1 MGKMIPLAKQSKAS
15 KRKYHLARRGSW
27 NGLSPVTRVA
37 KSRKVYDRNRQ
48 KQALREC
55 GDESREGSSMIEI
68 NGAYASAIVYTDEI
82 EASAAGQI
90 QALCDQPFAA
100 GSKIRIMPDVHTGKG
115 CTIGTTMAVGEYVVP
130 NLVGVDIGCGMDVVR
145 LKEKRVNLPALDA
158 FISKNVPHGRDVREK
173 PHRNSGRIDVTEL
186 ECFGSIDARRAAES
200 VGTLGGGN
208 HFIEVDR
215 DEEGN
220 LYLVIHTGSRNLGL
234 QVAEY
239 YQKAYESVGGR
250 AQTEIPFELA
260 YLTGEDRDRYLHDM
274 AIMQRY
280 AALNRQTIRDCILD
294 GLKLHEADF
303 FTTVH
308 NYIDLEHGILRKGSV
323 SARAGERLLIPLNMR
338 DGALICVGRGNDEWN
353 QSAPHGAGRLFS
365 RSQAESSFTLSAFK
379 KSMEGIYTST
389 VNQDTLDEWAYKDP
403 QTIISAIGDTVH
415 IEKQIRPIYNFKSSD
430 RFTSKKKK

>member
-1 MGKMIPLAKQSKAS
+1 MQI
-15 KRKYHLARRGSW
+15 
-27 NGLSPVTRVA
+27 
-37 KSRKVYDRNRQ
+37 
-48 KQALREC
+48 
-55 GDESREGSSMIEI
+55 I
-68 NGAYASAIVYTDEI
+68 NGAYTSAIVYTDEI
-82 EASAAGQI
+82 EASAIGQI
-90 QALCDQPFAA
+90 QALCDQPFAV

-115 CTIGTTMAVGEYVVP
+115 CTIGTTMTVGEYVVP
-130 NLVGVDIGCGMDVVR
+130 NLVGVDIGCGMDVVQ
-145 LKEKRVNLPALDA
+145 LKEKRINLPALDA
-158 FISKNVPHGRDVREK
+158 FISKSIPHGRDVREK
-173 PHRNSGRIDVTEL
+173 PHRNSGRIDLSEL
-186 ECFGSIDARRAAES
+186 ECFGSIDTRRALES

-215 DEEGN
+215 DEEDN

-239 YQKAYESVGGR
+239 YQKLAYESVGGR
-250 AQTEIPFELA
+250 GQTEIPFELA
-260 YLTGEDRDRYLHDM
+260 YLTGADRDSYLHDM

-280 AALNRQTIRDCILD
+280 AALNRQTIRECILD
-294 GLKLHEADF
+294 GLKLHEAEF

-308 NYIDLEHGILRKGSV
+308 NYIDLEHDILRKGSV

-338 DGALICVGRGNDEWN
+338 DGALICVGLGNDDWN

-389 VNQDTLDEWAYKDP
+389 VSQDTLDECPMAYKDP
-403 QTIISAIGDTVH
+403 RTIIAAIGDTVR

>member
-1 MGKMIPLAKQSKAS
+1 
-15 KRKYHLARRGSW
+15 
-27 NGLSPVTRVA
+27 
-37 KSRKVYDRNRQ
+37 
-48 KQALREC
+48 
-55 GDESREGSSMIEI
+55 MIEI
-68 NGAYASAIVYTDEI
+68 NGAYANAIVYTDEI

-115 CTIGTTMAVGEYVVP
+115 CTIGTTMTVGEYVVP

-158 FISKNVPHGRDVREK
+158 FISKNIPHGRDVREK
-173 PHRNSGRIDVTEL
+173 PHRNSGRIDLSEL

-215 DEEGN
+215 DEEEN

-239 YQKAYESVGGR
+239 YQKLAYESVGGR
-250 AQTEIPFELA
+250 GQTEIPFELA
-260 YLTGEDRDRYLHDM
+260 YLTGADRDRYLHDM
-274 AIMQRY
+274 SIMQRY

-294 GLKLHEADF
+294 GLKLHEAEF

-338 DGALICVGRGNDEWN
+338 DGALLCVGLGNDDWN

-389 VNQDTLDEWAYKDP
+389 VSKDTLDECPMAYKDP
-403 QTIISAIGDTVH
+403 RTIIAAIGDTVH

-430 RFTSKKKK
+430 RFTSKKK

>member
-1 MGKMIPLAKQSKAS
+1 
-15 KRKYHLARRGSW
+15 
-27 NGLSPVTRVA
+27 
-37 KSRKVYDRNRQ
+37 
-48 KQALREC
+48 
-55 GDESREGSSMIEI
+55 MIEI
-68 NGAYASAIVYTDEI
+68 NGVYANAIIYTDEI

-90 QALCDQPFAA
+90 RALCDQPFAA

-115 CTIGTTMAVGEYVVP
+115 CTIGTTMTVGDYVVP
-130 NLVGVDIGCGMDVVR
+130 NLVGVDIGCGMDVVL

-158 FISKNVPHGRDVREK
+158 FISKNIPHGRDVREK
-173 PHRNSGRIDVTEL
+173 AHRNSGQINISEL
-186 ECFGSIDARRAAES
+186 ECFPYIDTRRAAES
-200 VGTLGGGN
+200 IGTLGGGN
-208 HFIEVDR
+208 HFIELDR

-239 YQKAYESVGGR
+239 YQKLAYERVGGR
-250 AQTEIPFELA
+250 SQTEIPFELA

-274 AIMQRY
+274 EIMQRY
-280 AALNRQTIRDCILD
+280 AAMNRQTIRDCIMD

-338 DGALICVGRGNDEWN
+338 DGALICVGRGNDAWN

-365 RSQAESSFTLSAFK
+365 RTQAESSFTLSAFK

-389 VNQDTLDEWAYKDP
+389 VSQDTLDECPMAYKDP
-403 QTIISAIGDTVH
+403 RTIIAAIGDTVQ

>member
-1 MGKMIPLAKQSKAS
+1 MM
-15 KRKYHLARRGSW
+15 
-27 NGLSPVTRVA
+27 
-37 KSRKVYDRNRQ
+37 
-48 KQALREC
+48 
-55 GDESREGSSMIEI
+55 EI
-68 NGAYASAIVYTDEI
+68 NGAYANAIVYADEI
-82 EASAAGQI
+82 EASAVGQI

-115 CTIGTTMAVGEYVVP
+115 CTIGTTMTVGEYVVP
-130 NLVGVDIGCGMDVVR
+130 NLVGVDIGCGMDVVL

-158 FISKNVPHGRDVREK
+158 FISKNIPHGRDVREK
-173 PHRNSGRIDVTEL
+173 AHRNSGQIDISEL
-186 ECFGSIDARRAAES
+186 ECFQYIDTRRAAES
-200 VGTLGGGN
+200 IGTLGGGN

-215 DEEGN
+215 DEEDN

-239 YQKAYESVGGR
+239 YQKLAYESVGGR
-250 AQTEIPFELA
+250 GQTEIPFELA

-274 AIMQRY
+274 AVMQRY

-294 GLKLHEADF
+294 GLKLHEAEF

-323 SARAGERLLIPLNMR
+323 SARTGERLLIPLNMR
-338 DGALICVGRGNDEWN
+338 DGALICVGLGNDDWN

-389 VNQDTLDEWAYKDP
+389 VSKDTLDECPMAYKDP
-403 QTIISAIGDTVH
+403 RTIIAAIGDTVR

>member
-1 MGKMIPLAKQSKAS
+1 
-15 KRKYHLARRGSW
+15 
-27 NGLSPVTRVA
+27 
-37 KSRKVYDRNRQ
+37 
-48 KQALREC
+48 
-55 GDESREGSSMIEI
+55 MIEI
-68 NGAYASAIVYTDEI
+68 NGVYANAIVYTDEI

-115 CTIGTTMAVGEYVVP
+115 CTIGTTMTVGEYVVP

-158 FISKNVPHGRDVREK
+158 FISKNIPHGRDVREK
-173 PHRNSGRIDVTEL
+173 PHRGSGRIDVSEL
-186 ECFGSIDARRAAES
+186 ECFGKIDTRRAAES
-200 VGTLGGGN
+200 IGTLGGGN
-208 HFIEVDR
+208 HFIELDR
-215 DEEGN
+215 DEEDN
-220 LYLVIHTGSRNLGL
+220 LYLVTHTGSRNLGL

-239 YQKAYESVGGR
+239 YQKLAYENVGGR
-250 AQTEIPFELA
+250 GQTEIPFELA

-274 AIMQRY
+274 AVMQQY

-365 RSQAESSFTLSAFK
+365 RTQAESSFTLSAFK

-389 VNQDTLDEWAYKDP
+389 VSQDTLDECPMAYKDP
-403 QTIISAIGDTVH
+403 QSIIVAIGDTVQ

-430 RFTSKKKK
+430 RFTSKRRDKI

>member
-1 MGKMIPLAKQSKAS
+1 MM
-15 KRKYHLARRGSW
+15 
-27 NGLSPVTRVA
+27 
-37 KSRKVYDRNRQ
+37 
-48 KQALREC
+48 
-55 GDESREGSSMIEI
+55 EI
-68 NGAYASAIVYTDEI
+68 NGAFANANVYTDEI
-82 EASAAGQI
+82 ESSAIGQI

-115 CTIGTTMAVGEYVVP
+115 CTIGTTMTVGEYVVP
-130 NLVGVDIGCGMDVVR
+130 NLVGVDIGCGMDVVL
-145 LKEKRVNLPALDA
+145 LKEKRINLPTLDS
-158 FISKNVPHGRDVREK
+158 FISRNIPHGRDVREK
-173 PHRNSGRIDVTEL
+173 PHRNSERIDLSEL
-186 ECFGSIDARRAAES
+186 ECFGSIDTRRALES
-200 VGTLGGGN
+200 IGTLGGGN

-215 DEEGN
+215 DEEDN

-239 YQKAYESVGGR
+239 YQKLAYENVGGR
-250 AQTEIPFELA
+250 SQTEIPFELA

-323 SARAGERLLIPLNMR
+323 SAREGERLLIPLNMR
-338 DGALICVGRGNDEWN
+338 DGALICIGLGNDDWN

-389 VNQDTLDEWAYKDP
+389 VSQDTLDECPMAYKDP
-403 QTIISAIGDTVH
+403 QTIISTIGDTVR

>member
-1 MGKMIPLAKQSKAS
+1 
-15 KRKYHLARRGSW
+15 
-27 NGLSPVTRVA
+27 
-37 KSRKVYDRNRQ
+37 
-48 KQALREC
+48 
-55 GDESREGSSMIEI
+55 MIEI
-68 NGAYASAIVYTDEI
+68 IGAYANAIVYTDEI
-82 EASAAGQI
+82 EDSAAGQI
-90 QALCDQPFAA
+90 KALCDQPFAA

-115 CTIGTTMAVGEYVVP
+115 CTIGTTMTVGEYVVP

-145 LKEKRVNLPALDA
+145 LKEKRINLPALDA
-158 FISKNVPHGRDVREK
+158 FISKNIPHGRDVREK
-173 PHRNSGRIDVTEL
+173 AQRNSERIDVSEL
-186 ECFGSIDARRAAES
+186 ECFAEIDTRRAAES
-200 VGTLGGGN
+200 IGTLGGGN

-239 YQKAYESVGGR
+239 YQKLAYESVGGR
-250 AQTEIPFELA
+250 AQAEIPFELA
-260 YLTGEDRDRYLHDM
+260 YLTGKDRDKYLHDM
-274 AIMQRY
+274 AILQRY

-294 GLKLHEADF
+294 GLKLHEAEF

-338 DGALICVGRGNDEWN
+338 DGALICVGLGNDDWN

-389 VNQDTLDEWAYKDP
+389 VSQDTLDECPMAYKDP
-403 QTIISAIGDTVH
+403 QTIIVAIGDTVR